1 MSTFE
6 KLTAD
11 DLTLDSD
18 RYDGY
23 DDFLAAIQ
31 TLVDEDMDK
40 ATEVETIFGKIRYG
54 HHDDTVLEFTA
65 DQERAFKDF
74 PFGCSR

>member
-1 MSTFE
+1 MATFE

-11 DLTLDSD
+11 DLTLDND

-31 TLVDEDMDK
+31 TLVDEDMDN
-40 ATEVETIFGKIRYG
+40 ATEAETIFGKIRYG
-54 HHDDTVLEFTA
+54 YRDDTVLEFTA

-74 PFGCSR
+74 PFGCCR

>member
-1 MSTFE
+1 MATFE

-11 DLTLDSD
+11 DLILDSD
-18 RYDGY
+18 RYEGY
-23 DDFLAAIQ
+23 DEFLAAIQ
-31 TLVDEDMDK
+31 TLVDEDMDN

-54 HHDDTVLEFTA
+54 YRDDTVLEFTE
-65 DQERAFKDF
+65 DQERAFKNF

>member
-11 DLTLDSD
+11 DLIADVD
-18 RYDGY
+18 RYEGY
-23 DDFLAAIQ
+23 DDFLAVMQVMI
-31 TLVDEDMDK
+31 DEDMDK
-40 ATEVETIFGKIRYG
+40 HYEDAMI
-54 HHDDTVLEFTA
+54 EFTD